1 MKNRTVMQKFQAGDC
16 SMFFHDQDC
25 RFQIEFE
32 IMDFDFCWADL
43 TAEINKDNE
52 LMVEIDTEDNCYG
65 FRRKFNCEQHA
76 LEFCNRN
83 LSGEVKLGYLIFG
96 LKWDQVYL

>member
-1 MKNRTVMQKFQAGDC
+1 MNKFENGDC

-32 IMDFDFCWADL
+32 IMDFDSCWVDL
-43 TAEINKDNE
+43 TAEIDKNNE
-52 LMVEIDTEDNCYG
+52 LLIEIDTEGKTYNLK
-65 FRRKFNCEQHA
+65 RKFNCEQHA

-83 LSGEVKLGYLIFG
+83 LSGELKLGYLLFG
-96 LKWDQVYL
+96 LKWDQVWL